1 MNENVQDWGEFV
13 NRYTSCSS
21 RNSSPDRDTVFGD
34 VKRTPSPGLPLF
46 SLSDKHFCRRDNI
59 DQCLAYLNQEFGV
72 LGFSSLFTPSRNGSG
87 PPDTFDIVKL
97 INSTYELLQQQQ
109 RSAKQRTDL
118 EEKNL
123 RSECDN
129 EHLIQ
134 TQKRLKE
141 QLEAA
146 QREIAMGNER
156 ERQLQ
161 SKLLKTKED
170 LKLEREELK
179 KTKANVVHL
188 QKQYDHEGRKK
199 EREFNKLKDRIHQLL
214 TDKSQEKKVG
224 LDILNLVK
232 RPSGQRATWKTGT
245 AKNEEEMYRVLIT
258 GYEERQKELMVENN
272 DLRESLQ
279 SMQTE
284 LINLLNH
291 HDEDQSE
298 HTDNE
303 AEEREPSES
312 GSIEELSTGHFHMPY
327 DLVREGIEKN
337 LREKW
342 RLLKCRLEE
351 ASKVS
356 NNGPSDQ
363 DCSKEVNFQEDV
375 ERLERQLEN
384 YRHVVEQQESLIE
397 SLQGKIKSPTKD
409 SLFLTDPELLEEK
422 EKFSSDREFFNE
434 QRTAMENQR
443 KQLTDA
449 AIKLGH
455 ERKKFEEE
463 RASFYK
469 AQLLTP
475 VRKQSNGGR
484 SSKSPEGLRLQF
496 SSASFSP
503 APRNLFPS
511 SETRASLKIPRDG
524 PIENPSTD
532 DLYKALSL
540 TPDKSQEI
548 NEFNETPLKAYSSE
562 DGSCQRSLSLTKN
575 ASTVDSMKEN
585 YCDAK
590 QARRINEHAQ
600 NVKKA
605 LQMQQS
611 SSSDL

>member
-1 MNENVQDWGEFV
+1 M
-13 NRYTSCSS
+13 
-21 RNSSPDRDTVFGD
+21 
-34 VKRTPSPGLPLF
+34 
-46 SLSDKHFCRRDNI
+46 
-59 DQCLAYLNQEFGV
+59 
-72 LGFSSLFTPSRNGSG
+72 
-87 PPDTFDIVKL
+87 
-97 INSTYELLQQQQ
+97 
-109 RSAKQRTDL
+109 
-118 EEKNL
+118 
-123 RSECDN
+123 
-129 EHLIQ
+129 
-134 TQKRLKE
+134 
-141 QLEAA
+141 
-146 QREIAMGNER
+146 
-156 ERQLQ
+156 
-161 SKLLKTKED
+161 
-170 LKLEREELK
+170 
-179 KTKANVVHL
+179 
-188 QKQYDHEGRKK
+188 
-199 EREFNKLKDRIHQLL
+199 
-214 TDKSQEKKVG
+214 
-224 LDILNLVK
+224 DILNLVK

-303 AEEREPSES
+303 TEEREPSES

-363 DCSKEVNFQEDV
+363 DCSKEVNFQEEV

-434 QRTAMENQR
+434 QRAAMENQR

-575 ASTVDSMKEN
+575 ASSVDSMKEN

>member
-97 INSTYELLQQQQ
+97 INCTYELLQQQQ

-356 NNGPSDQ
+356 NNGSSDQ
-363 DCSKEVNFQEDV
+363 DCSK
-375 ERLERQLEN
+375 
-384 YRHVVEQQESLIE
+384 E

-434 QRTAMENQR
+434 QRAAMENQR

-484 SSKSPEGLRLQF
+484 SSKCLRLQF

-511 SETRASLKIPRDG
+511 SETRVSLKIPRDG

-575 ASTVDSMKEN
+575 ASSVDSMKEN

>member
-118 EEKNL
+118 EENFTT
-123 RSECDN
+123 N
-129 EHLIQ
+129 Q
-134 TQKRLKE
+134 QE

-303 AEEREPSES
+303 TEVPFFLQERELSES

-356 NNGPSDQ
+356 NN
-363 DCSKEVNFQEDV
+363 EAT
-375 ERLERQLEN
+375 R
-384 YRHVVEQQESLIE
+384 SLQKKKITRKNE
-397 SLQGKIKSPTKD
+397 HKKGRVSSLQGKIKSPTKD

-434 QRTAMENQR
+434 QRAAMENQR

-511 SETRASLKIPRDG
+511 SETRVSLKIPRDG

-562 DGSCQRSLSLTKN
+562 DGSRQRSLSLTKN
-575 ASTVDSMKEN
+575 ASSVDAMKEN